1 MKKKAIG
8 FVVFTLFTLV
18 APGILYAQTLSLSD
32 AIKRS
37 AWEIEGKLPEKTI
50 VAVVGFNSASKRFSD
65 TVLEELT
72 RVLQESGKLLVVE
85 RNKQNLELIENEM
98 NYQMSGEVD
107 DESMQSI
114 GHQLG
119 AQSIIFGSGENR
131 GDYYLIRFRVI
142 AVEANVIQAVTHAN
156 VRIDTQTAR
165 LLNTNT
171 DTAAIGSTRFIIG
184 ARLGPGFELN
194 TAHED
199 MVGTGAKPKEES
211 LTAFNAALFGAFRVT
226 HWFAIQPE
234 LNIMVNNGVKI
245 TFVDGGTAQ
254 AAYTSV
260 DVPLLLRFTVLQTP
274 VAVGIL
280 GGVYASFPAGKMN
293 LEFPGLSGATSVTP
307 KNVVFGFTAGL
318 NAGYRIGPGHITV
331 DLRYINDLSY
341 VLIDYKG
348 TEMNS
353 LLRRSIN
360 VTAGYE
366 FSL

>member
-1 MKKKAIG
+1 MKKKG
-8 FVVFTLFTLV
+8 FGFIVFAFTAV
-18 APGILYAQTLSLSD
+18 MSGALYAQTLSLSD
-32 AIKRS
+32 AVKRS

-50 VAVVGFNSASKRFSD
+50 VAIAGFNSASKRFSD
-65 TVLEELT
+65 TVLEELA
-72 RVLQESGKLLVVE
+72 RALEESGKLLLVE
-85 RNKQNLELIENEM
+85 RSKQNLELIENEM

-131 GDYYLIRFRVI
+131 GDFYLVRFRVI
-142 AVEANVIQAVTHAN
+142 AVEANVIQAVTEAN
-156 VRIDTQTAR
+156 VRIDTQVAR
-165 LLNTNT
+165 LLNTDT
-171 DTAAIGSTRFIIG
+171 DTGAIGSTRFIAG
-184 ARLGPGFELN
+184 VRLGAGFELN
-194 TAHED
+194 TAHSD
-199 MVGTGAKPKEES
+199 MVGTGAKPREES

-226 HWFAIQPE
+226 YWFAVQPE
-234 LNIMVNNGVKI
+234 LNVMVNNGIKI
-245 TFVDGGTAQ
+245 TFVDGSTAR
-254 AAYTSV
+254 AVYTSI

-274 VAVGIL
+274 VTVGIL
-280 GGVYASFPAGKMN
+280 GGAYASFPVGTMN
-293 LEFPGLSGATSVTP
+293 LEFSGLSGATSVTP
-307 KNVVFGFTAGL
+307 KNIIFGFTAGL
-318 NAGYRIGPGHITV
+318 NAGYRIGPGHIIV
-331 DLRYINDLSY
+331 DLRYINDLSH